1 MTDDTFAAFLRK
13 HMDGIARGGMV
24 ILRFQPSNFQLSK
37 FDEGIQNS
45 FVKYA
50 IHKSINIFV
59 SEETMD

>member
-1 MTDDTFAAFLRK
+1 MVDDTFAAFLGK
-13 HMDGIARGGMV
+13 HIDGIARGGMV
-24 ILRFQPSNFQLSK
+24 NLRFQLFNFQLPK
-37 FDEGIQNS
+37 FDEVIQNS